1 MTDELDTILRLV
13 AEGKLTPGQAA
24 PIIEALTRAGQ
35 PGADRPE
42 AAEPA
47 ADERAVAG
55 GGTATPSRGRTGR
68 QLRIRVT
75 ERGRQV
81 VNLRIPLA
89 FAGTALRA
97 VPGLGEEQASR
108 IRAAIDANAI
118 GPIVDVEDDS
128 GSGVLITLE

>member
-13 AEGKLTPGQAA
+13 AEGRLTPEQAA
-24 PIIEALTRAGQ
+24 PIIEALSRAEQ
-35 PGADRPE
+35 PGADPPE
-42 AAEPA
+42 MATGAG
-47 ADERAVAG
+47 DERSLTG
-55 GGTATPSRGRTGR
+55 GGTMTPSRGRSGR

-89 FAGTALRA
+89 FAGAALRG

>member
-1 MTDELDTILRLV
+1 MTDELDAILRLV
-13 AEGKLTPGQAA
+13 AEGRLTPDQAA
-24 PIIEALTRAGQ
+24 PIIEALSRAEQ
-35 PGADRPE
+35 PGVQPPE
-42 AAEPA
+42 AATGTG
-47 ADERAVAG
+47 DERRLAG
-55 GGTATPSRGRTGR
+55 GGTTAPSRGRSGR

-89 FAGTALRA
+89 FAGPALRA

>member
-1 MTDELDTILRLV
+1 MPDELDTILRLV
-13 AEGKLTPGQAA
+13 AEGRLTPEQAA
-24 PIIEALTRAGQ
+24 PIIEALTRPVR
-35 PGADRPE
+35 PGDDRPE
-42 AAEPA
+42 APA
-47 ADERAVAG
+47 GADEERPFAG
-55 GGTATPSRGRTGR
+55 EGTTRPSRGRSGR

-89 FAGTALRA
+89 FASTALRA

-118 GPIVDVEDDS
+118 GPIVDVEDEG